1 MRVCAALTYVMAS
14 VRGGWDGG
22 RGALKAG
29 RREEKSDE
37 LMLLHCSSSTH
48 SLHLVVFKLRE
59 HAQMHI
65 CSVSLMRDAD

>member
-1 MRVCAALTYVMAS
+1 MCAALTYVMAS